1 MFNSWVEEDIP
12 VVDLS
17 EPEEEVETQLDMEPK
32 AVDRPIIANSVSKPG
47 GTTLQ
52 SHILPQTALSHRQE
66 GMQPEN
72 QHPLLK
78 SF

>member
-17 EPEEEVETQLDMEPK
+17 EPEEEVETQLDMETK

-52 SHILPQTALSHRQE
+52 
-66 GMQPEN
+66 
-72 QHPLLK
+72 
-78 SF
+78 